1 MGACAG
7 FWKRYL
13 ASLPADHPHRSARPD
28 AFAFGDSDSLANQ
41 LAALV
46 VSGKK
51 QATASLAIEFTS
63 LNEPV
68 PKAGDPSIVL
78 WAGGLPAAIIE
89 HVEVR
94 HVAFQSV
101 DEAFAAS
108 EGEGDCTLAWWR
120 AAHREYFSR
129 VCQRLGGEFN
139 ETTPVICQRFRLVWK
154 EDVESLARDHG
165 V

>member
-1 MGACAG
+1 MDACAA

-13 ASLPADHPHRSARPD
+13 ASLPADHPHRSARPS
-28 AFAFGDSDSLANQ
+28 AFAFGDSNSLTNQ

-63 LNEPV
+63 LNESL
-68 PKAGDPSIVL
+68 PKAGDLSIVL

-89 HVEVR
+89 HLEVR

-101 DEAFAAS
+101 DKAFAAA

-129 VCQRLGGEFN
+129 ICQRLVGEFS

-154 EDVESLARDHG
+154 DVVESFARDNG